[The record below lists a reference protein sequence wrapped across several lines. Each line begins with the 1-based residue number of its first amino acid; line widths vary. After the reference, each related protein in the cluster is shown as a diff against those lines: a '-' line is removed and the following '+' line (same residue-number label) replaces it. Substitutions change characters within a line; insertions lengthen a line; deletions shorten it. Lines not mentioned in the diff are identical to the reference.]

1 LAGQTAALFSDGP
14 GWDRYSR
21 LEPLAETIEKTLD
34 RHGYPGFFEELM
46 AQMVEGAPER
56 IADVMYRR
64 RVSEL
69 VVEAA
74 HRSDVLNMSMLN
86 VLEDLLYK
94 LEHHAEVY

>member
-1 LAGQTAALFSDGP
+1 
-14 GWDRYSR
+14 
-21 LEPLAETIEKTLD
+21 
-34 RHGYPGFFEELM
+34 
-46 AQMVEGAPER
+46 
-56 IADVMYRR
+56 MYRR